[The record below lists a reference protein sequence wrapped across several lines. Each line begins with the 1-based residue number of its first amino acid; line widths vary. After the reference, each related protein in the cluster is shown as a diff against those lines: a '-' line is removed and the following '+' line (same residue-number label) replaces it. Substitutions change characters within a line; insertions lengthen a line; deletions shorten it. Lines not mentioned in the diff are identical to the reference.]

1 MTHVWN
7 SSNLRRKD
15 EQREHYE
22 HKECQYKGS
31 IADDDKSI
39 VAVSL
44 CDGMVSLFSQQTLHA
59 CRWTRGENDLD
70 TKYIRNNSYLIK
82 YKKTSFS
89 IFLNSIRF
97 ASSFLKINSLAFY
110 YADQIAWIWTDQS
123 EKVH

>member
-7 SSNLRRKD
+7 NSNLRRKD

-44 CDGMVSLFSQQTLHA
+44 CDGMVSCSCL
-59 CRWTRGENDLD
+59 TRGENDLD
-70 TKYIRNNSYLIK
+70 TEYIRISSYLIK
-82 YKKTSFS
+82 YNKHHLLRF
-89 IFLNSIRF
+89 FLMLYF
-97 ASSFLKINSLAFY
+97 
-110 YADQIAWIWTDQS
+110 
-123 EKVH
+123 